1 MESLLLELEQRL
13 RDCSFWTQIMVL
25 ATSTFVSED
34 LTTIGAG
41 VLVSRDVLSP
51 WSAMLGC
58 FLGILL
64 GDGGLYLIGLIFG
77 QGALRLPLLN
87 RLIPEDRVAAAKAWF
102 ESNGLMIVFLSRF
115 LPGTR
120 LPTYLAAGMLRSKA
134 RFFLLAASLAS
145 ALWVPL
151 LVGISWY
158 FGEGIAAFEA
168 KVGKHQWLI
177 MVSGIL
183 ILFAFIRLL
192 NHTFSYKARRLL
204 RSRLR
209 RLLRWEFWSIS
220 WVYVPLLPYFIW
232 LILRNR
238 SLRAPLYVNPGIQF
252 SGIIGESKDEILRG
266 LAASPGF
273 VARSKLLSAEASPG
287 QRLAALKS
295 WMASEGLNFPLILKP
310 DVGQRGSG
318 VGHIASEQEARSF
331 LEASPIALLAQEH
344 CPGPYEFGIFYSR
357 HPLAEKGTVWG
368 ITGKEFPKVVGD
380 GKTNLQT
387 LILTHPQGLGRM
399 HIFLNRFRDQL
410 SRVLEYG
417 EWLSLVQ
424 TGNHCQGTIFLD
436 KTYLLTTELEARI
449 DEISRSFAGF
459 HLGRFDVRATD
470 LEGFRRGE
478 AFKIIELNGAT
489 GEPAHM
495 YDPRHSLL
503 FAYRLLMRQW
513 SFIWQVGAWNMRHSP
528 AKKPI
533 GIGELLREMR
543 RYRHTARYHQKPH

>member
-13 RDCSFWTQIMVL
+13 RDCSFWTQIVVL
-25 ATSTFVSED
+25 ASSTFVSED
-34 LTTIGAG
+34 LTTLGAG

-58 FLGILL
+58 FLGILV

-102 ESNGLMIVFLSRF
+102 ESNGIMIVFLSRF

-151 LVGISWY
+151 LVGLSWY
-158 FGEGIAAFEA
+158 FGEGIAAFQA
-168 KVGKHQWLI
+168 KLGRHQWLI
-177 MVSGIL
+177 MVAGVL
-183 ILFAFIRLL
+183 ILFIFIRLL
-192 NHTFSYKARRLL
+192 NHSFSSKARRLL

-220 WVYVPLLPYFIW
+220 WVYVPLLPYFVW
-232 LILRNR
+232 LALRNR
-238 SLRAPLYVNPGIQF
+238 SLRAPLFVNPGIQF
-252 SGIIGESKDEILRG
+252 SGIIGESKEEILAG
-266 LAASPGF
+266 LSASSGF
-273 VARSKLLSAEASPG
+273 VARSLLLSPEASPA
-287 QRLAALKS
+287 QRLASLKT
-295 WMASEGLNFPLILKP
+295 WMAGEGLSYPLILKP

-318 VGHIASEQEARSF
+318 VGHIAGEPEALAF

-344 CPGPYEFGIFYSR
+344 CPGPYEFGVFYAR
-357 HPLAEKGTVWG
+357 HPLAEKGSVWG

-380 GKTNLQT
+380 GKTPLET
-387 LILTHPQGLGRM
+387 LILNHPQGLGRL
-399 HIFLNRFRDQL
+399 HIFLHRFRNQL
-410 SRVLEYG
+410 RRVLDYG
-417 EWLSLVQ
+417 EWQSLVQ

-436 KTYLLTTELEARI
+436 KSYLLTAELEARV
-449 DEISRSFAGF
+449 DEISRAFTGF
-459 HLGRFDVRATD
+459 HLGRFDIRAAD

-478 AFKIIELNGAT
+478 SFKIIELNGAT

-495 YDPRHSLL
+495 YDPRHGLL

-513 SFIWQVGAWNMRHSP
+513 AFIWQVGAWNMRHGL
-528 AKKPI
+528 AGKPV
-533 GIGELLREMR
+533 GIAELLRQMR
-543 RYRHTARYHQKPH
+543 RYRQTARYHQKPH